1 MADACI
7 YLVANNRSRRDFT
20 NLVYSINNSGCKLPI
35 FLIPFGGQPIL
46 AQELPSS
53 VEIVDETF
61 FPHEAR
67 DFVNHLSTKLYCPRG
82 FLLRFLPFFG
92 KYERFIYSDNDVVAL
107 CNWEEFIEKLD
118 HCDIVHADEEYTT
131 GSRYNFIDPLFAQT
145 HFGPD
150 FHAYAITAGHFA
162 AKRSAHIV
170 SSLNQALDWMV
181 ANHTVCKMHDQTLLQ
196 LASYLGNLHS
206 LNLCKPPHGWL
217 SSWSGNYQNTLEI
230 LHLLQQGK
238 RISHLHYSGGPTGAF
253 RDPIDELLLSSL
265 PPRSRLLLLLRC
277 SFLSLSGVNAANR
290 YATKLKRKLSL

>member
-107 CNWEEFIEKLD
+107 C
-118 HCDIVHADEEYTT
+118 
-131 GSRYNFIDPLFAQT
+131 NFIDPLFAQT